1 MDGER
6 KAGGRKDSGFKY
18 SGLLFFLSPSLR
30 CKYANDQNK
39 MQLSC
44 LSECGAEAHTRAV
57 RSSEDTGA
65 LCVEMGFTRTFP
77 RNQDATVKLK
87 FELISIKF

>member
-44 LSECGAEAHTRAV
+44 LSECGAEAHTRTV
-57 RSSEDTGA
+57 GSSKNPEGA
-65 LCVEMGFTRTFP
+65 LCVEMGFTW
-77 RNQDATVKLK
+77 NS
-87 FELISIKF
+87 EIKI

>member
-6 KAGGRKDSGFKY
+6 KAGGSTSGQEAGRIRDSNIVVFC
-18 SGLLFFLSPSLR
+18 SFSLSLR

-57 RSSEDTGA
+57 GSSE
-65 LCVEMGFTRTFP
+65 TR
-77 RNQDATVKLK
+77 RGGTVC
-87 FELISIKF
+87 

>member
-1 MDGER
+1 MGKGRQE
-6 KAGGRKDSGFKY
+6 AGRIRDSNIVVFC
-18 SGLLFFLSPSLR
+18 SFSLSLR

-57 RSSEDTGA
+57 GSSEDTGA
-65 LCVEMGFTRTFP
+65 LCVEMGCTRTFA
-77 RNQDATVKLK
+77 RNQAVTVKLK
-87 FELISIKF
+87 SVLISIKF

>member
-1 MDGER
+1 MYLSGWGKE
-6 KAGGRKDSGFKY
+6 GRKQEAGRIRDSNIVVFC
-18 SGLLFFLSPSLR
+18 SFSLSLR

-57 RSSEDTGA
+57 GNSENPGG
-65 LCVEMGFTRTFP
+65 VSF
-77 RNQDATVKLK
+77 
-87 FELISIKF
+87 

>member
-1 MDGER
+1 MGKGRQE
-6 KAGGRKDSGFKY
+6 AGRIRDSNIVVFC
-18 SGLLFFLSPSLR
+18 SFSLSLR

-57 RSSEDTGA
+57 GSSENPGEGIVM
-65 LCVEMGFTRTFP
+65 C
-77 RNQDATVKLK
+77 
-87 FELISIKF
+87 